1 MLLPVLGIMAWLAP
15 MPIGPE
21 DFWWHLR
28 TGQII
33 AQTGQIPSTDLFTSS
48 RAGLPWTN
56 QAWLAQL
63 AFYLLYR
70 AGGLPFLGFFN
81 AVIISAGYALVEM
94 ACLQDRRVR
103 AKVASV
109 ATLAAGLLGV
119 ANWPL
124 RPQTFSF
131 LLFGTLVWVLEAHRL
146 RRTRALWA
154 LPFLFAFWANLHGG
168 FVFGIALL
176 GIYVLAALAQDL
188 IRERHLARATY
199 QLLGAGLLSGLA
211 LGLNPDGPLG
221 LLRYVIGFAQSP
233 TTLNANL
240 EFLPLNIREQ
250 DGLIFFLLMAL
261 FVALA
266 YRRRVAFPL
275 YMVLSLA
282 LFGFL
287 SLYTRRM
294 LPWFGMIAGPAFSI
308 VLLSPKAPVAEA
320 PRRQTTRRGINYA
333 ILALLLLNVAFAL
346 PWLRPHLPS
355 PPLPSYSV
363 TIRTPVRA
371 TQQLCRQGTGRAVY
385 SDLGY
390 SSYLEWACPALPIFM
405 DSRFELYPTDMWQDY
420 ISIANA
426 VSGWETK
433 LAKYGIDVLFLP
445 RTSKTPMASLV
456 TAAKS
461 SPAWRVLY
469 EDADTVIFMQQG
481 P

>member
-1 MLLPVLGIMAWLAP
+1 MRVACGHLTLGDLWLLLPVLGIMAWLAP

-70 AGGLPFLGFFN
+70 AGGLPFWDSLTRSSSLL
-81 AVIISAGYALVEM
+81 AALVEM

-119 ANWPL
+119 ADWPL

-211 LGLNPDGPLG
+211 LGL
-221 LLRYVIGFAQSP
+221 SP
-233 TTLNANL
+233 T
-240 EFLPLNIREQ
+240 
-250 DGLIFFLLMAL
+250 GH
-261 FVALA
+261 LA
-266 YRRRVAFPL
+266 CC
-275 YMVLSLA
+275 
-282 LFGFL
+282 
-287 SLYTRRM
+287 
-294 LPWFGMIAGPAFSI
+294 
-308 VLLSPKAPVAEA
+308 
-320 PRRQTTRRGINYA
+320 
-333 ILALLLLNVAFAL
+333 
-346 PWLRPHLPS
+346 
-355 PPLPSYSV
+355 
-363 TIRTPVRA
+363 A
-371 TQQLCRQGTGRAVY
+371 T
-385 SDLGY
+385 
-390 SSYLEWACPALPIFM
+390 
-405 DSRFELYPTDMWQDY
+405 
-420 ISIANA
+420 
-426 VSGWETK
+426 
-433 LAKYGIDVLFLP
+433 
-445 RTSKTPMASLV
+445 
-456 TAAKS
+456 
-461 SPAWRVLY
+461 
-469 EDADTVIFMQQG
+469 
-481 P
+481 